1 MLGIAAQEGLQV
13 RSVLHAQPRA
23 VLTRTP
29 QVNDTAM
36 EALIENCNSDIR
48 LVLNTLQVRAA
59 TVHALAR
66 AHAAALDA
74 AAEFGFAEVR

>member
-1 MLGIAAQEGLQV
+1 
-13 RSVLHAQPRA
+13 
-23 VLTRTP
+23 
-29 QVNDTAM
+29 VNDTAM